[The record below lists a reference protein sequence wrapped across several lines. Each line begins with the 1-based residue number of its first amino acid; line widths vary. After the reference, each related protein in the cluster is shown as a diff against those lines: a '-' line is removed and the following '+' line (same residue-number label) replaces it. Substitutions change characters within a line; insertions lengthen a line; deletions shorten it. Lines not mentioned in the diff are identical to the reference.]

1 MRLIDKLISDIY
13 LDDYFI
19 QIFEKCL
26 LSSAEY
32 NLKSINPS
40 NLTNKEFIDALR
52 FADILS
58 NSKEPNSRNKAYQII
73 TSLNHNYSNN
83 PTYKTISKAVFSML
97 GNYPAINFLEI
108 KNDNFAELP
117 LLRDFESDSKKIIQK
132 VPDTENTF
140 FTDSQYELFSKLSNS
155 IEFSFSGPTSMG
167 KSFLIKSFIKK
178 VIKNSPPE
186 NIVIIVPTRALIN
199 QFSIDLKSEL
209 SELLEFYKYKV
220 FINSNVS
227 DILTEGKFNYI
238 FVLTPER
245 LISYL
250 SQDDNPPIGFLFLD
264 EAHKLAN
271 NNDSRSITTYTAIEK
286 VQKKYGNI
294 KLYFSSPNVSNPE
307 IFLKLFGRETLNNF
321 YKTDESP
328 VSQNLYFI
336 DLTNQNFELHSNGN
350 IINLNDKVD
359 FSKVQDEIDL
369 IDFIGINKNNLI
381 YCNSKRKTI
390 EKANEFALKIRKFT
404 PTKNILKA
412 VQSIKDYIHP
422 DYYLAELLMK
432 GVAFHYGKLP
442 QLIRNLIEDLYK
454 TEEIRNVFCTSTLLE
469 GVNMP
474 TQNIFI
480 LDNRNGSKSKLQPI
494 DFWNLSGR
502 AGRLSKE
509 LEGNIFCVQYDN
521 FVWDNKEIFKK
532 EKIDLNPTILNKVDR
547 NLQKIEKL
555 LNDKDIAGT
564 EIEKEILRY
573 IANIIK
579 VDSLETNSNYK
590 SPIISRLIEKNKT
603 KIIELANSKTKDYE
617 IPSFILKFNQTIDFE
632 IQNNVYLKLKKSKGK
647 ITLPASSQINYNTC
661 LVVLENFYKLYSWE
675 KAETRLKKINSLKYY
690 AVLMNQWINGF
701 TLNQIIN
708 QAINWNYENNNAIKI
723 SYDEFEMFD
732 KKNKKHIN
740 ILIENTIDDIEYILR
755 FLLEKYFNHY
765 YQILV
770 KILGEDNAGENWAT
784 LLEYGTQN
792 RIIIALQNIGL
803 SRNTAIKI
811 YQNHRVTLTIIDGK
825 LSSINKIKL
834 LDAFKKE
841 TLEYE
846 EIRKVL

>member
-13 LDDYFI
+13 QDEYFS

-32 NLKSINPS
+32 NLKSNDPTI
-40 NLTNKEFIDALR
+40 LTDKEFIDALR
-52 FADILS
+52 FSDILS
-58 NSKEPNSRNKAYQII
+58 NSNDSKSRNNAYQII

-83 PTYKTISKAVFSML
+83 PTYRTISKAVFSKL
-97 GNYPAINFLEI
+97 GNYPAINFLEL
-108 KNDNFAELP
+108 KNDNFAVLP
-117 LLRDFESDSKKIIQK
+117 LLRDFESDTKKIIQK

-140 FTDSQYELFSKLSNS
+140 FTDSQFELFSRLSNS
-155 IEFSFSGPTSMG
+155 VEFSFSGPTSMG

-186 NIVIIVPTRALIN
+186 NIVIIVPSRALIN

-209 SELLEFYKYKV
+209 SELLDFYKYKV

-227 DILTEGKFNYI
+227 DILTEEKFNYI

-307 IFLKLFGRETLNNF
+307 IFLKLFGRETLNNS
-321 YKTDESP
+321 YNTDESP

-336 DLTNQNFELHSNGN
+336 DLINQNFELHSNG
-350 IINLNDKVD
+350 IVINLNKKVD
-359 FSKVQDEIDL
+359 FKEIKDEIDL
-369 IDFIGINKNNLI
+369 IEFIGVNKNNLI

-390 EKANEFALKIRKFT
+390 EKANEFALNIKQFNAGI
-404 PTKNILKA
+404 NILKA

-432 GVAFHYGKLP
+432 GVAYHYGKLP

-454 TEEIRNVFCTSTLLE
+454 NEEIRNVFCTSTLLE

-480 LDNRNGSKSKLQPI
+480 LDNRNGSKSKLEPI

-509 LEGNIFCVQYDN
+509 LEGNIFCVQYDD
-521 FVWDNKEIFKK
+521 FIWDNKEIFKK

-547 NLQKIEKL
+547 NLQKIEKI
-555 LNDKDIAGT
+555 LNNTDVSGT
-564 EIEKEILRY
+564 ETEKEILKY

-590 SPIISRLIEKNKT
+590 SPIISKLIEKNKK
-603 KIIELANSKTKDYE
+603 KIIELANNKTKDYE
-617 IPSFILKFNQTIDFE
+617 IPSFILKFNQTIDFDV
-632 IQNNVYLKLKKSKGK
+632 QNNVFLKLKKTKGK

-661 LVVLENFYKLYSWE
+661 LEVLENFYKLYSWD
-675 KAETRLKKINSLKYY
+675 KAETKLKKNNSLKYY

-701 TLNQIIN
+701 TLNQIIS
-708 QAINWNYENNNAIKI
+708 QAINWNYENGNMIKI
-723 SYDEFEMFD
+723 SYTEFETFD
-732 KKNKKHIN
+732 KRNKKHIN
-740 ILIENTIDDIEYILR
+740 IIIENIIDDLEYVLR

-770 KILGEDNAGENWAT
+770 KILGEENAGENWAT

-803 SRNTAIKI
+803 SRNTAINI
-811 YQNHRVTLTIIDGK
+811 YQNHRDVLTITDGK
-825 LSSINKIKL
+825 LSAVNKIRL
-834 LDAFKKE
+834 LSVYKKE